1 MPILV
6 NLPTQGVLFAGDTV
20 QIEVVVEEE
29 GVPVPLTG
37 YDAIF
42 TAKLSKDD
50 ADNAPT
56 TIQKTLADGIEFTDE
71 PNGVIL
77 VTLAPEDTTNITEPT
92 TYFWDLQISID
103 DENLTVAA
111 GTITFEHDVTQL

>member
-1 MPILV
+1 MPIIV
-6 NLPTQGVLFAGDTV
+6 NLPTSGVLFAGDTV

-37 YDAIF
+37 YTAIF

-50 ADNAPT
+50 GDNAPT
-56 TIQKTLADGIEFTDE
+56 TIQKTLADGIEFTDAA
-71 PNGVIL
+71 NGVIL
-77 VTLAPEDTTNITEPT
+77 VTLAPADTSDINETT

-103 DENLTVAA
+103 DEDITVAA
-111 GTITFEHDVTQL
+111 GTITFTQDVTQL